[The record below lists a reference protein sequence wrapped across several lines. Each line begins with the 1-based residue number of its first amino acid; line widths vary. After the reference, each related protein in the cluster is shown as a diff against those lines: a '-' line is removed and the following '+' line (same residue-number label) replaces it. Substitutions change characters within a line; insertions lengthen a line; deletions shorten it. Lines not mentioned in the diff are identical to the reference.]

1 MMRFLVARAVN
12 PQLSLL
18 DGLRDWNGIAA
29 ATARAA
35 AQAQTVSGRRL
46 GSIFILALMG
56 GTPIP
61 GDLVEFGLGRD
72 RRPICGRDR
81 ELS

>member
-29 ATARAA
+29 ALREPPRK
-35 AQAQTVSGRRL
+35 RRRYQ
-46 GSIFILALMG
+46 
-56 GTPIP
+56 
-61 GDLVEFGLGRD
+61 GDDLERF
-72 RRPICGRDR
+72 
-81 ELS
+81 LS

>member
-29 ATARAA
+29 ALREPPRQRRRYQGDDCRTSATSPRARLPPNPT
-35 AQAQTVSGRRL
+35 Q
-46 GSIFILALMG
+46 
-56 GTPIP
+56 
-61 GDLVEFGLGRD
+61 
-72 RRPICGRDR
+72 
-81 ELS
+81 